1 MRVLSKKMTV
11 LVVAG
16 LFAVLLMAGCDSGL
30 QDSSEVTSLEIN
42 GWSLSSPEGNDA
54 ITSRSATKVTAQK
67 EMENNGSLYNCTVT
81 GNLDSVLDRVNDPL
95 FGFGEVDYTDERVQS
110 YLESFS
116 MKSVTDIQKMH
127 LDVALTPKEGPV
139 NNMRFTDPRYLTISS
154 GMDPLTFGV
163 ACSKIYCQVTPIS
176 ANMRFA
182 FGYEFCSVGGNTWI
196 KIDSSPSVGEITTA
210 MGSTTVNSK
219 GVFGWWKWRLN
230 LAVYSGGDALFG
242 FDWYG
247 AVPL

>member
-95 FGFGEVDYTDERVQS
+95 FGFGEVDYTDERVVE
-110 YLESFS
+110 YLESYKNRS
-116 MKSVTDIQKMH
+116 TEDLSLMSVNITMSP
-127 LDVALTPKEGPV
+127 VEGPV
-139 NNMRFTDPRYLTISS
+139 NTSRYNL
-154 GMDPLTFGV
+154 
-163 ACSKIYCQVTPIS
+163 PILD
-176 ANMRFA
+176 RK
-182 FGYEFCSVGGNTWI
+182 SV
-196 KIDSSPSVGEITTA
+196 V
-210 MGSTTVNSK
+210 
-219 GVFGWWKWRLN
+219 
-230 LAVYSGGDALFG
+230 
-242 FDWYG
+242 
-247 AVPL
+247 